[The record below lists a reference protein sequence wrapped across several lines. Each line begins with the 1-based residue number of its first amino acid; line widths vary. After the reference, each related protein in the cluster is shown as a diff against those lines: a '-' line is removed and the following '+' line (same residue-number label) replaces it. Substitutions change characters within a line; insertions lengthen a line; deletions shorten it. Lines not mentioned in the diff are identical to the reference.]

1 MESSLM
7 CELSLGPDFSE
18 YPQMEQEYI
27 SYLSSSKVQVS
38 GEPHKLGSYLT
49 QEIQK
54 VREHIKSSLENAKIP
69 CSLDTSRIDE
79 LEKTVNMLVQR
90 MEALEL
96 HINKLNCLNAA
107 SGLAKTELVPDIQPE
122 GDHRSVD
129 EDDNGLD
136 LFASDDKDDAE
147 GERIRAE
154 RVAQY
159 AAKKAA
165 KPGPVAKS
173 SIILDVKP
181 WSDETDMV
189 EMESLVRSIKA
200 DGLAWGQSKLVPLAY
215 GIKKLQIACVV
226 EDDKIG
232 TDFLE
237 ENITQFEDHVQSVD
251 IVSFNKV

>member
-1 MESSLM
+1 
-7 CELSLGPDFSE
+7 
-18 YPQMEQEYI
+18 
-27 SYLSSSKVQVS
+27 
-38 GEPHKLGSYLT
+38 
-49 QEIQK
+49 
-54 VREHIKSSLENAKIP
+54 
-69 CSLDTSRIDE
+69 
-79 LEKTVNMLVQR
+79 MLVQR

-96 HINKLNCLNAA
+96 HINKLNCLDAA
-107 SGLAKTELVPDIQPE
+107 SGFSKAEPVPDIQPE

-129 EDDNGLD
+129 EDDDDVDDLD
-136 LFASDDKDDAE
+136 IFASDDKDDAE

-200 DGLAWGQSKLVPLAY
+200 DGLTWGQSKLVPLAY